1 MVVLS
6 FWNAASCA
14 SFHWKVALD
23 LVSSLN
29 GWGNGAIIWDVSR
42 TVVR

>member
-1 MVVLS
+1 MVVLN

-29 GWGNGAIIWDVSR
+29 GWVM
-42 TVVR
+42 VL